1 MNAKNCLHNRHLNKK
16 HVLSAAALTCA
27 FAALPVYAVN
37 VEWWTD
43 TVTGANTIVDPF
55 VDPLLAAPP
64 VLASGPVLPGNSP
77 PPSCPAI
84 KYFLEPLTL
93 AEAVDF
99 ALCTNP
105 QVKMAWAGIKV
116 QAAAVGE
123 ARAAYLPT
131 LSVSSGR
138 LRTTTINDNPAVDS
152 TMNYGNTVNAKF
164 GWRLFDFGGRAA
176 NRALANSLLVAS
188 MARHDA
194 AMQKA
199 LSTVIEAYFNAQTA
213 QAASQAKDQNET
225 LALRT
230 LESAK
235 RREAGGAISR
245 SDTLQAATAA
255 AKAGLEKNRARGEY
269 RKALAVLVYAMGVPS
284 DTQII
289 LADDLRDNDGREIQ
303 AQQAKNLREWLDL
316 TQQSH
321 PEIVAARSDW
331 EASQKKVIATRA
343 EGLPTLD
350 FSADHYKN
358 GFPNQGLSSASLNQ
372 NTIGISLTIPLF
384 EGFAR
389 TYKVRGAQALAE
401 QKARQLEDTEQS
413 VLMGVIKAHADAQA
427 TLGNLDAAEQLLRSA
442 QESLQASQRRYDRG
456 AADIVELLS
465 AQAALSDAQQEH
477 VRSRAEWRSAKLK
490 LLASAGTLGRIPT
503 EQ

>member
-1 MNAKNCLHNRHLNKK
+1 MTAKNCLHNRHLNKK
-16 HVLSAAALTCA
+16 HVLSAAALACA
-27 FAALPVYAVN
+27 FAALPAHAVN

-43 TVTGANTIVDPF
+43 SVTGANTIVDPF
-55 VDPLLAAPP
+55 VDPLFAAPP

-131 LSVSSGR
+131 LTVSSGR

-245 SDTLQAATAA
+245 SDT
-255 AKAGLEKNRARGEY
+255 GS
-269 RKALAVLVYAMGVPS
+269 ALCRCRVCL
-284 DTQII
+284 
-289 LADDLRDNDGREIQ
+289 
-303 AQQAKNLREWLDL
+303 
-316 TQQSH
+316 
-321 PEIVAARSDW
+321 
-331 EASQKKVIATRA
+331 
-343 EGLPTLD
+343 
-350 FSADHYKN
+350 
-358 GFPNQGLSSASLNQ
+358 
-372 NTIGISLTIPLF
+372 
-384 EGFAR
+384 
-389 TYKVRGAQALAE
+389 
-401 QKARQLEDTEQS
+401 ARQ
-413 VLMGVIKAHADAQA
+413 
-427 TLGNLDAAEQLLRSA
+427 
-442 QESLQASQRRYDRG
+442 
-456 AADIVELLS
+456 
-465 AQAALSDAQQEH
+465 
-477 VRSRAEWRSAKLK
+477 
-490 LLASAGTLGRIPT
+490 
-503 EQ
+503 